1 MELSGSAQN
10 SEEHLVQRAVK
21 RDRVAF
27 TALYECCVE
36 RVYQHVYYGV
46 SNRVDAEDITQEVF
60 VRAWKAID
68 KYRKTG
74 APFIAWLLTI
84 AGHLV
89 IDHYRRRRMTINI
102 DDVVEK
108 ITSNRDSDP
117 EGQAE
122 ANYDKALIREAI
134 LKLKGDRQ
142 KVVLMRFIDGFSYEE
157 IARTLHKSEGAV
169 RIIQYRA
176 LDDLRRLLKRD

>member
-1 MELSGSAQN
+1 MELSGSDQN
-10 SEEHLVQRAVK
+10 SEEYLVQRAVK
-21 RDRVAF
+21 RDRAAF
-27 TALYECCVE
+27 TALYECCVD
-36 RVYQHVYYGV
+36 RVYQHVYYSV
-46 SNRVDAEDITQEVF
+46 SSRVDAEDITQEVF
-60 VRAWKAID
+60 IKAWKAID
-68 KYRKTG
+68 KYKKTG

-108 ITSNRDSDP
+108 ITSNRASDP

-122 ANYDKALIREAI
+122 ANYDKVLIRQAI

-142 KVVLMRFIDGFSYEE
+142 KVVLMHFIDGFSYGE
-157 IARTLHKSEGAV
+157 IARTLNKSEGAV
-169 RIIQYRA
+169 RVIQYRA
-176 LDDLRRLLKRD
+176 LDDLRRLLQRD